1 MCAPVLSP
9 SPSKSPVCVVNTHP
23 PRRFARDLGLLL
35 TSNAGAANPGVQL
48 YNVLLILVDLAVF
61 WIKAAVNIVMS
72 IVHLV
77 VPPEPEDVS
86 RDVVLITGAG
96 HGMGK
101 CLALQYAALGSTVV
115 CADINEK
122 SNAETVAEV
131 KRLGGTAFG
140 FGLDVTNRQQI
151 IDVTKQ
157 IKEKVGVVTILVN
170 NAGIMPTH
178 PLLQQTEAE
187 IRKTF
192 EINVMAHFWLIQS
205 LLPDMI
211 AKNRGRIVALSS
223 IAGLVGFKNLV
234 PYCGTKYAVRGIME
248 SLSEELRADPR
259 KPDVRFTSIYPY
271 MVDTG
276 LCKRPHT
283 RFPSMMKMV
292 KPEEAAA
299 AIIDAQ
305 RRGLVEASIPKYLLY
320 LNTFMRNFP
329 LKNGQLLGD
338 FLDTG
343 LNSDL

>member
-1 MCAPVLSP
+1 MPQQDNS
-9 SPSKSPVCVVNTHP
+9 
-23 PRRFARDLGLLL
+23 
-35 TSNAGAANPGVQL
+35 AANPGVQL
-48 YNVLLILVDLAVF
+48 YNVLLILVDLVVF
-61 WIKAAVNIVMS
+61 WVKAAVNIVMS

-86 RDVVLITGAG
+86 RDVVMITGAG

-115 CADINEK
+115 CVDINEK
-122 SNAETVAEV
+122 TNSETVAEV
-131 KRLGGTAFG
+131 KRLGGNAFG
-140 FGLDVTNRQQI
+140 FGLDVTNRAQI
-151 IDVTKQ
+151 LDVTKQ

-192 EINVMAHFWLIQS
+192 EINVMAHFWLIQA

-248 SLSEELRADPR
+248 ALAEELRADPR
-259 KPDVRFTSIYPY
+259 KPDIRFTSIYPY

-283 RFPSMMKMV
+283 RFPELMKMV
-292 KPEEAAA
+292 KPDEAAA

>member
-1 MCAPVLSP
+1 MPQQ
-9 SPSKSPVCVVNTHP
+9 
-23 PRRFARDLGLLL
+23 D
-35 TSNAGAANPGVQL
+35 NADAGANPGVQL
-48 YNVLLILVDLAVF
+48 YNVLLILVDLIVF
-61 WIKAAVNIVMS
+61 WVKAAINIVMS

-101 CLALQYAALGSTVV
+101 CLALQYAALGATVV

-122 SNAETVAEV
+122 SNSETVTEV
-131 KRLGGTAFG
+131 KKLGGTAFG

-248 SLSEELRADPR
+248 ALAEELRADPR

-283 RFPSMMKMV
+283 RFPGMMKMV

-320 LNTFMRNFP
+320 LNTFMRIFP